1 MVKERKPQ
9 GPHIVDSGQSELY
22 KKHTGQKNLLKRL
35 TASSS
40 YLFAT
45 KINGSASFY
54 SPDKATSLLLDDL
67 KSRSAEFNAMIAS
80 LPKEE
85 QEAFI
90 SKEPVQEIKS
100 LLRKEG
106 IRYSEKKIAD
116 ALYKHD
122 GYGPKEVSGLLA
134 AYCYILGGLRLPINK
149 PDDFLTGRSLIH
161 QGLDVPLL
169 DVKDHSSLEE
179 LFVVLKKEHLDP
191 FAKIALLH
199 FFYLHSG
206 LFMGKDERFLYLL
219 LTVLVADSYSS
230 PFGYTLARHL
240 SAKEKK
246 IDQLYKTMV
255 KESSKADLDRFVYSY
270 AKMLSAFLDEEILD
284 LRKNNL

>member
-9 GPHIVDSGQSELY
+9 GPHIVNSEQSELY

-67 KSRSAEFNAMIAS
+67 KSRSAELNAMIAA

-85 QEAFI
+85 QDAFVAN
-90 SKEPVQEIKS
+90 EPVQEIKS

-106 IRYSEKKIAD
+106 IRYSKRKITAS
-116 ALYKHD
+116 LYTHED
-122 GYGPKEVSGLLA
+122 YGPKEVSGLLV
-134 AYCYILGGLRLPINK
+134 AYRYILGGLRLPINK
-149 PDDFLTGRSLIH
+149 PDDFLMGRSIVH
-161 QGLDVPLL
+161 QGLDVPLTE
-169 DVKDHSSLEE
+169 VVDHSSLEE

-219 LTVLVADSYSS
+219 LTVLVADSYSN

-246 IDQLYKTMV
+246 IEQLYKTMV

-270 AKMLSAFLDEEILD
+270 AKMLSAFLDEEILA
-284 LRKNNL
+284 LRQKKA